1 MKKENANTDG
11 GIHYSIIQNVRYCM
25 GSTARYCFPL
35 LCWCGISILSNAALP
50 VLTTFLPKAVIERIT
65 DRGSLAELIAVICVF
80 TGGIALLSGI
90 GKFMTKFIYQE
101 KFRMNSFYLR
111 SLALKGLT
119 TDYVNQEKGEFR
131 RLLTEGFACCN
142 GNYAPLTMIYDVLI
156 TLLTS
161 ALGLCVF
168 WTILSRLNFL
178 VILFLTATTAGCFLL
193 NQRVT
198 KWMEENRQERIG
210 YEQRLNYIN
219 AASGDIR
226 SAKDIRLYGMAR
238 WFSDL
243 YRDNMS
249 GIAGWHRR
257 LTERLF
263 GVAVCDGALA
273 LLRESAVYVYLL
285 WLVWNGQISAA
296 DFVLYF
302 GVVAGFSSWLGA
314 IFSQISQLNQ
324 LSLKISDFRSCL
336 EYPEAFRREGGREIP
351 ADVLAGVIELKNVSC
366 RYEGVR
372 QDALSGINLRI
383 SPGEHLA
390 VVGLNGAGKTTLVK
404 LICGLMDPTGGQV
417 LYDGVDIREYD
428 RIPFYRLFSAVFQQF
443 SLLPVTIEEI
453 VSEMPAEQTD
463 HFRVQRC
470 LETAGILDKVKELPR
485 GVESQF
491 GKTIYD
497 DGIDFSGG
505 EVQKLLLARALYREA
520 PVLVLDEPT
529 AALDPIAES
538 ALYENYNE
546 ISRGKTSVFI
556 SHRLASTS
564 FCDRI
569 ILLENGKICEE
580 GTHEQLL
587 ERKGK
592 YYRLFEMQ
600 AKYYREKR
608 AGKEAEE

>member
-1 MKKENANTDG
+1 M
-11 GIHYSIIQNVRYCM
+11 
-25 GSTARYCFPL
+25 
-35 LCWCGISILSNAALP
+35 
-50 VLTTFLPKAVIERIT
+50 
-65 DRGSLAELIAVICVF
+65 
-80 TGGIALLSGI
+80 
-90 GKFMTKFIYQE
+90 
-101 KFRMNSFYLR
+101 
-111 SLALKGLT
+111 
-119 TDYVNQEKGEFR
+119 
-131 RLLTEGFACCN
+131 
-142 GNYAPLTMIYDVLI
+142 
-156 TLLTS
+156 
-161 ALGLCVF
+161 
-168 WTILSRLNFL
+168 
-178 VILFLTATTAGCFLL
+178 
-193 NQRVT
+193 
-198 KWMEENRQERIG
+198 
-210 YEQRLNYIN
+210 
-219 AASGDIR
+219 
-226 SAKDIRLYGMAR
+226 
-238 WFSDL
+238 
-243 YRDNMS
+243 
-249 GIAGWHRR
+249 
-257 LTERLF
+257 
-263 GVAVCDGALA
+263 
-273 LLRESAVYVYLL
+273 
-285 WLVWNGQISAA
+285 
-296 DFVLYF
+296 
-302 GVVAGFSSWLGA
+302 
-314 IFSQISQLNQ
+314 
-324 LSLKISDFRSCL
+324 
-336 EYPEAFRREGGREIP
+336 
-351 ADVLAGVIELKNVSC
+351 
-366 RYEGVR
+366 
-372 QDALSGINLRI
+372 
-383 SPGEHLA
+383 
-390 VVGLNGAGKTTLVK
+390 
-404 LICGLMDPTGGQV
+404 

-520 PVLVLDEPT
+520 PVLLLDEPT